1 MDTRQLI
8 ELTHFP
14 RPDARPRRENA
25 PGEKDAMS
33 LERDENILTARD
45 VAVLIVA
52 VAAPFMLARYYK
64 NAEYWADTSEA
75 VYSALEREAE
85 ELNATLPEMV
95 SEGVLLDKATAGPG
109 NSFNYAY
116 TIVDDDAARG
126 MVENPGKL
134 NDLRK
139 QLHERVC
146 MGMPDLRAN
155 GTIVRYSL
163 KDGKGATIADVSI
176 NPGDC

>member
-1 MDTRQLI
+1 MSI
-8 ELTHFP
+8 EHDEHFW
-14 RPDARPRRENA
+14 
-25 PGEKDAMS
+25 
-33 LERDENILTARD
+33 TARD
-45 VAVLIVA
+45 VAVLVVA

-64 NAEYWADTSEA
+64 NAEYWADGSDVLYA
-75 VYSALEREAE
+75 ALEREAE

-109 NSFNYAY
+109 NSFHYSY

-126 MVENPGKL
+126 FAENPNKL
-134 NDLRK
+134 DGLRK

-146 MGMPDLRAN
+146 LSMPDLRAN
-155 GTIVRYSL
+155 GTIVRYAL
-163 KDGKGATIADVSI
+163 KDNNGAMIADVSI